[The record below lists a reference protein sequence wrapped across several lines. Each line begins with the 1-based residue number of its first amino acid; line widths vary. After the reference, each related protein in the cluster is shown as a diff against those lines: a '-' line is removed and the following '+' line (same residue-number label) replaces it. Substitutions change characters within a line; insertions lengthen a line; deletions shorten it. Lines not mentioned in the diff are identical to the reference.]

1 MTTDQNSEEL
11 ARVLL
16 SKATENPWLIPS
28 IVNPAL
34 QGEILLHILKNW
46 RSYNSKEKLAILF
59 LIFCIK
65 RSTVTTLEKDISDKI
80 FPKKIILEGSN
91 DLDEW
96 VRLVSKM
103 MIDYPKTG
111 VLDLAV
117 EKYLP
122 EDIRNGL
129 KQLIDKRNK
138 EIKFH
143 PVEYAFMDRN
153 VCDSFSMISK
163 DSESETFKPTPAPTP
178 PLPYFILRPDY
189 EISREQRLNVLNNLP
204 TVPMSPGLISPIST
218 AGFFNMDSNR
228 AHTLQ
233 NIPQNTMVN
242 RQTPSQHPSLT
253 RRLSHPYPRTNP
265 SLPGFTNGPSG
276 AESPTEIKITQGKKY
291 QKETRIQILD
301 ITTGSSI
308 IRNQEETKLKT
319 QLARLAKEREKQ
331 ERATAKVEAMVAAAR
346 TETSSTST
354 STASETAKR
363 QGSSGYPK
371 RKKLND
377 ETEEMGMEEIITEGE
392 NSHKDTQIMF
402 SSPKSPLSPSGIS
415 NDPQIKQSPTSPINE
430 NVDEKVMQD
439 ILEDNNNSQ
448 NIDLSSLNIRL
459 PQRIIEILDSKTKEE
474 RQQTIEH
481 IYKVLEKAN
490 MLDEQNR
497 ELIIYFLA
505 DLHNEVKG
513 QLINI
518 SDGISGP
525 DDDTRRLD
533 LNVERITRYDEGK
546 EIHEIF
552 IFEMNLADGT
562 WRKLKKTK
570 TKLVKNK
577 IMYNLITSHMIKHYK
592 FDKQKKLRLE
602 KSLKTYSLRFIVS
615 YFRTTSSSSLYQ
627 PLPPLPTNMSN
638 HHSSTTS
645 SSYSTIMASPYTR
658 AMSNYPLNSTATAFA
673 SGSSTRSAY
682 TYSQTASSD
691 INSYKDIHKNK
702 QSKSIPVKPKLPNY
716 LVETSFADLYNEAEP
731 EAFANNDSDKLSFEA
746 LALPTA
752 WNVEDK
758 CNHLN
763 VEENK
768 LKVNYTG
775 SGKSD
780 SDAAA
785 IRANHP
791 IPPQCGLF
799 YFEVEII
806 NKGKDGYIGIGFC
819 TKSVALNR
827 LPGWEQDSWGYHGD
841 DGHSFCCS
849 GTGKPYGP
857 TFTTGD
863 IIGCCLNFRDNTAF
877 YTKNGKHLGIAFR
890 DLKGTLYPS
899 IGLRTQGESLEVNF
913 GQKKFKYSIEDYVKA
928 EKERLWKIINA
939 KLMPPISPS
948 LSPQPPS
955 SSSLSA
961 NNLQINKTATET
973 NLTSTVHQL
982 IISYLIHHGYS
993 EAAKVFSQD
1002 ATRINSIL
1010 NSNAMEGVEI
1020 ENTSFNLDKD
1030 MLNRQR
1036 IRDSVLKGDIDDAI
1050 KLTNKFYPS
1059 VLPSND
1065 DILFQLRCRKFI
1077 EMMREC
1083 AGSQIMSSD
1092 EDDVAIKKDKKLVE
1106 IIDEGEGENNGDD
1119 IIAEDDDIEVFGD
1132 NGGVIEEDSDDNDK
1146 DDNLSNKNKKTLK
1159 RRKGP
1164 EVNLNGLGGM
1174 IESAVRFGQE
1184 LQDDYRD
1191 DTREEETFSLLAYT
1205 DPRESVVSYL
1215 LDPSEREPVA
1225 NALNSAIL
1233 VSQGKPAIPP
1243 LEQIYR
1249 QTSVALNELSRN
1261 GVGSSALVNIRKNCL
1276 I

>member
-129 KQLIDKRNK
+129 KQLIDKN
-138 EIKFH
+138 
-143 PVEYAFMDRN
+143 
-153 VCDSFSMISK
+153 
-163 DSESETFKPTPAPTP
+163 SESETFKPTPAPTP

-265 SLPGFTNGPSG
+265 SLPGPINTSRGFTNGPSG

-570 TKLVKNK
+570 TKLVKN
-577 IMYNLITSHMIKHYK
+577 
-592 FDKQKKLRLE
+592 
-602 KSLKTYSLRFIVS
+602 
-615 YFRTTSSSSLYQ
+615 
-627 PLPPLPTNMSN
+627 
-638 HHSSTTS
+638 
-645 SSYSTIMASPYTR
+645 
-658 AMSNYPLNSTATAFA
+658 
-673 SGSSTRSAY
+673 
-682 TYSQTASSD
+682 
-691 INSYKDIHKNK
+691 
-702 QSKSIPVKPKLPNY
+702 
-716 LVETSFADLYNEAEP
+716 
-731 EAFANNDSDKLSFEA
+731 
-746 LALPTA
+746 
-752 WNVEDK
+752 
-758 CNHLN
+758 
-763 VEENK
+763 
-768 LKVNYTG
+768 
-775 SGKSD
+775 
-780 SDAAA
+780 
-785 IRANHP
+785 
-791 IPPQCGLF
+791 
-799 YFEVEII
+799 
-806 NKGKDGYIGIGFC
+806 
-819 TKSVALNR
+819 
-827 LPGWEQDSWGYHGD
+827 
-841 DGHSFCCS
+841 
-849 GTGKPYGP
+849 
-857 TFTTGD
+857 
-863 IIGCCLNFRDNTAF
+863 
-877 YTKNGKHLGIAFR
+877 
-890 DLKGTLYPS
+890 
-899 IGLRTQGESLEVNF
+899 
-913 GQKKFKYSIEDYVKA
+913 
-928 EKERLWKIINA
+928 
-939 KLMPPISPS
+939 
-948 LSPQPPS
+948 
-955 SSSLSA
+955 
-961 NNLQINKTATET
+961 
-973 NLTSTVHQL
+973 
-982 IISYLIHHGYS
+982 
-993 EAAKVFSQD
+993 
-1002 ATRINSIL
+1002 
-1010 NSNAMEGVEI
+1010 
-1020 ENTSFNLDKD
+1020 
-1030 MLNRQR
+1030 
-1036 IRDSVLKGDIDDAI
+1036 
-1050 KLTNKFYPS
+1050 
-1059 VLPSND
+1059 
-1065 DILFQLRCRKFI
+1065 
-1077 EMMREC
+1077 
-1083 AGSQIMSSD
+1083 
-1092 EDDVAIKKDKKLVE
+1092 
-1106 IIDEGEGENNGDD
+1106 
-1119 IIAEDDDIEVFGD
+1119 
-1132 NGGVIEEDSDDNDK
+1132 
-1146 DDNLSNKNKKTLK
+1146 
-1159 RRKGP
+1159 
-1164 EVNLNGLGGM
+1164 VNL
-1174 IESAVRFGQE
+1174 
-1184 LQDDYRD
+1184 
-1191 DTREEETFSLLAYT
+1191 
-1205 DPRESVVSYL
+1205 
-1215 LDPSEREPVA
+1215 
-1225 NALNSAIL
+1225 
-1233 VSQGKPAIPP
+1233 
-1243 LEQIYR
+1243 
-1249 QTSVALNELSRN
+1249 
-1261 GVGSSALVNIRKNCL
+1261 
-1276 I
+1276 

>member
-129 KQLIDKRNK
+129 KQLIDKN
-138 EIKFH
+138 
-143 PVEYAFMDRN
+143 
-153 VCDSFSMISK
+153 
-163 DSESETFKPTPAPTP
+163 SESETFKPTPAPTP

-265 SLPGFTNGPSG
+265 SLPGPINTSRGFTNGPSG

-928 EKERLWKIINA
+928 EKE
-939 KLMPPISPS
+939 
-948 LSPQPPS
+948 Q
-955 SSSLSA
+955 
-961 NNLQINKTATET
+961 T

-1092 EDDVAIKKDKKLVE
+1092 EDDVAIKKDKKL
-1106 IIDEGEGENNGDD
+1106 
-1119 IIAEDDDIEVFGD
+1119 
-1132 NGGVIEEDSDDNDK
+1132 NDYELNLLE

-1191 DTREEETFSLLAYT
+1191 DTREEVKKKLLETFSLLAYT